1 MKEAI
6 GLTVIIAAALAQTS
20 IMPAFSI
27 VGAHPNVVVVLL
39 VVWTSIRGRR
49 ETLLLIPVA
58 GFALGLLD
66 SQPLG
71 LAMLALAPLILM
83 ADLRELRLV
92 ESELFLAIVLTVLA
106 TLAYEST
113 SLVTLAVTGER
124 IGLLATVLEVLVPA
138 TIANVLFLL
147 PIYAIVRLASPD
159 LRRQPVF

>member
-1 MKEAI
+1 LKEAI
-6 GLTVIIAAALAQTS
+6 GLFVIIVAALAQTS

-27 VGAHPNVVVVLL
+27 VGAHPNLVVVLL
-39 VVWTSIRGRR
+39 VVWMSIRGQR
-49 ETLLLIPVA
+49 EALLLIPVA